1 MENEQSSPQSQPS
14 DEDVAKAGEDAT
26 SDKKMSDKAEAKEK
40 TGTAAKAKKPAPKK
54 REAKKTP
61 PAKEP
66 GDSQDEETGTGQKK
80 QEKKGSAKPAKKE
93 SGESTAKAA
102 EEKAPEEKPQE
113 ETPTPARKKE
123 GMWGVLH
130 IYSSKN
136 NSILHVTDVT
146 GAETISIKSGGMIVR
161 SQREESSPYAAMQ
174 AALQI
179 ASEIKDKGIIGL
191 HIRVRAPG
199 GHNGPRYPG
208 KGAQAAIRAISRAG
222 IQIGRIED
230 VTPLPHDGCRGKGG
244 KRGRRV

>member
-1 MENEQSSPQSQPS
+1 MDNEQSNPRNQPS
-14 DEDVAKAGEDAT
+14 DEEDGSTDAK
-26 SDKKMSDKAEAKEK
+26 
-40 TGTAAKAKKPAPKK
+40 TAAKEEKMSAETGKKADDATPKKKTAKKAAEKKETPSAGKEASEDDAEPQKEAAKKKPTSKGKKQGSEKEDGASQEEQADESKKAAPKK
-54 REAKKTP
+54 
-61 PAKEP
+61 
-66 GDSQDEETGTGQKK
+66 
-80 QEKKGSAKPAKKE
+80 KKE
-93 SGESTAKAA
+93 S
-102 EEKAPEEKPQE
+102 
-113 ETPTPARKKE
+113 
-123 GMWGVLH
+123 MWGVLH

-179 ASEIKDKGIIGL
+179 ASEVKDKGITGL
-191 HIRVRAPG
+191 HIKVRAPG
-199 GHNGPRYPG
+199 GHNGPTYPG